1 MCALQNTTVYINY
14 QTVKI
19 YIYRFFLLPQ
29 GNHVAK
35 FVKDSIYRTEV
46 IMFSSVYR
54 IFTKL
59 GHMVPLWKRK
69 NPIYLGVIR
78 SKGKVTVTMNIIFDN
93 RVVSA

>member
-14 QTVKI
+14 QTVKN

-46 IMFSSVYR
+46 IMRKRPCYQ
-54 IFTKL
+54 KL
-59 GHMVPLWKRK
+59 
-69 NPIYLGVIR
+69 YL
-78 SKGKVTVTMNIIFDN
+78 
-93 RVVSA
+93 